1 MLLELLLLSYYLGES
16 MHSLSV
22 LTFFTGIIFLQII
35 LFSVEVSSGSSTH
48 SQGVTLG
55 ERDVCVGVIYGAV
68 SICVLRHPSTPT
80 IAAHLDVYSQNKYVI
95 HCLYWCFE

>member
-1 MLLELLLLSYYLGES
+1 MIYYWYYYLCI
-16 MHSLSV
+16 
-22 LTFFTGIIFLQII
+22 GIIFSWTVP
-35 LFSVEVSSGSSTH
+35 FPVEVSSGSSTH

-80 IAAHLDVYSQNKYVI
+80 IAAHLDVYSQNKYV
-95 HCLYWCFE
+95 LYYLWLFALNKV